1 MARLVD
7 VLQTLGAARQ
17 RDGSWSMDLQTL
29 QLGSIF
35 GGDLDGV
42 GVFSVQADA
51 IAFKSPPELAACGK
65 LWLPDVKDDD
75 ALCQAIGVAI
85 DDLKQQTRAALATLR
100 RLGFKARIAAPDPYA
115 HGSMQVDGVA
125 VGVVID
131 GNGDLVVDEVAGRPL
146 PQAQRRSLMAP
157 DEATPNEA
165 QQLVATMARL
175 ASVAGGQ
182 SLSQEEL
189 DELQAALGDDDLGL
203 DDSDEDLP
211 LASDE
216 AEPTMAGVP
225 PPSRKPPAPQPP
237 PSDFED
243 DDLGTLKMPFNAKEA
258 VQQAAAKARIDSAP
272 KPARAALLDEF
283 DDDDDPLSPPTA
295 AMPMVRKETLA
306 TANGRFGGEDA
317 FDGPESTATRPMTG
331 AATAVPPSQRSLLH
345 DEHRQDQDD
354 SDDDLLASLGRDDVP
369 APGPTSA
376 PAFGDADGGGDQENP
391 FASTPTSVNAGFED
405 SADLPSAAPTS
416 AYQQPGL
423 MAARDDDDD
432 FDMETTGNARPN
444 RMQATDDDFDD
455 GKTKALVVDEAL
467 LARLKAGDFGA
478 PRADPAPPP
487 PAAPAVAGGFDDDD
501 DNDNSNDDDGFE
513 MPPTSAIGDDFD
525 SDATAAPLPGAD
537 DDDDDVHAP
546 AAYEVNPGNQAAE
559 RDLASMLDEADGF
572 DDGTAN
578 MAHQPSP
585 QQPVT
590 AALEDLESEEEL
602 YRLEARAEALQSEL
616 AAVRQH
622 IQTLRA
628 ALEVTGSR
636 TATARTAAAP
646 TAAPTVASP
655 VAYVAA
661 DPPRVGD
668 SDDGSAEGDTN
679 AAGEASLLSL
689 QSIDVH
695 ELRASTQNSLLDEL
709 DDDGDAGADDAD
721 DDGGFADAGA
731 APPVDDDA
739 GGDDLVSL
747 AALQG
752 ALKEMGVDLGEA
764 GATQVAAS
772 VMPFQLNDDGGDVFG
787 SVSGADSLA
796 SQVGERAGGLS
807 EEATRVRVAR
817 PSSIAL
823 VVEDERARIR
833 LRQHLAERFSEL
845 IEADSASAAMRLKGI
860 GDVDAIVFVRPRRD
874 EGNLQ
879 SFTRL
884 GTLPHRPRVLV
895 ISHDDAF
902 DDIPAV
908 DLRLPLGQRA
918 SEVAQQVLDGL
929 ERLGI
934 QLTPAA

>member
-7 VLQTLGAARQ
+7 VLQTLGAVRQ
-17 RDGSWSMDLQTL
+17 RDGSWSVDLHTL

-42 GVFSVQADA
+42 GAFSLQADA

-85 DDLKQQTRAALATLR
+85 DDLKEQTRAALATLR
-100 RLGFKARIAAPDPYA
+100 RLGFKARIAAPDPFA
-115 HGSMQVDGVA
+115 RGTMQVDGVA

-131 GNGDLVVDEVAGRPL
+131 GNGDLVVEEVAGRAL
-146 PQAQRRSLMAP
+146 PPAQRRSMMAP

-175 ASVAGGQ
+175 ASVAGEP

-203 DDSDEDLP
+203 EDSDEDAP

-216 AEPTMAGVP
+216 AEPTMAGVLP
-225 PPSRKPPAPQPP
+225 PPRKQPP
-237 PSDFED
+237 PPPRPEPSDFDDD

-258 VQQAAAKARIDSAP
+258 MQQAAAKARTDSAP
-272 KPARAALLDEF
+272 KPARGALLDEF
-283 DDDDDPLSPPTA
+283 DDDDPLSPPTEA
-295 AMPMVRKETLA
+295 VPTVR
-306 TANGRFGGEDA
+306 RFGAEDA
-317 FDGPESTATRPMTG
+317 FDGPESTATRPVAG

-345 DEHRQDQDD
+345 DQHEHVDD
-354 SDDDLLASLGRDDVP
+354 DEDDDLLAALDNGNR
-369 APGPTSA
+369 APGASEP
-376 PAFGDADGGGDQENP
+376 ENP
-391 FASTPTSVNAGFED
+391 FATSPTSVNAGFDD

-423 MAARDDDDD
+423 MAAQDNDNDND
-432 FDMETTGNARPN
+432 FDMEPTGNAPTN
-444 RMQATDDDFDD
+444 TMQATNDDFDD

-467 LARLKAGDFGA
+467 LARLKAGDFAA
-478 PRADPAPPP
+478 PRVEPVQAPLPM
-487 PAAPAVAGGFDDDD
+487 AAHVVAVLPDDDD
-501 DNDNSNDDDGFE
+501 DSVPFAHAGHG
-513 MPPTSAIGDDFD
+513 PHTGAVSA
-525 SDATAAPLPGAD
+525 P
-537 DDDDDVHAP
+537 V
-546 AAYEVNPGNQAAE
+546 AE

-578 MAHQPSP
+578 VPRQPALQP
-585 QQPVT
+585 PVT
-590 AALEDLESEEEL
+590 AAFEDVESEEEL
-602 YRLEARAEALQSEL
+602 RRLEAHAEALQVEL

-622 IQTLRA
+622 IQVLRA
-628 ALEVTGSR
+628 ALEVTGSQ
-636 TATARTAAAP
+636 TARSSAAP
-646 TAAPTVASP
+646 TLAPPRLQP
-655 VAYVAA
+655 VATE
-661 DPPRVGD
+661 PPRVGD
-668 SDDGSAEGDTN
+668 SEDASAEGDTN
-679 AAGEASLLSL
+679 AGSEASLISL

-709 DDDGDAGADDAD
+709 DDDDAPGDGGDDG
-721 DDGGFADAGA
+721 DGGFADAGA
-731 APPVDDDA
+731 ARADDDD

-752 ALKEMGVDLGEA
+752 ALKEMGVDLGES

-796 SQVGERAGGLS
+796 SQVSEKVVGMS

-884 GTLPHRPRVLV
+884 GGLPHRPRVLV

-902 DDIPAV
+902 DNIPAV